1 MRGEWR
7 VRIVEHGRDGE
18 VVYEEGGRALSFYW
32 GFGAGNVV
40 TSVSVGDEAEWRAQ
54 HAWAADRR
62 EEIIARVTGEVI
74 RQRAPTCRGEMDA
87 SGRFLNF
94 VADGAPP
101 LSPQGG
107 SAAGAAGDGQA
118 RDPKAAATDFV
129 WRLNPV
135 KSRMAGLIL
144 MLTILA
150 GAGLLAGRTLFAVK
164 TTGTPIGASAR
175 AGEFIATPIGRLE
188 PYVPSI
194 DRNHGRDRYAM
205 SLLIHSVRD
214 ATSRRLV
221 RVAGGLTGSDLAKS
235 RIAGVAGSLVWFDAP
250 ETVVI
255 DAETSHHLSAE
266 EAARAPQ
273 PPRPV
278 GAEALAA
285 LASAEMRL
293 EGLLA
298 EPGEAGAPRL
308 PAGDDAM
315 FNAAYLRGAAHRE
328 ALALDGGDFL
338 LVYHTKRYRDGVVAV
353 ARVNAAGEIV
363 WRAKTPLGR
372 IEEALPDP
380 ARPALIGVGP
390 REEGKVPEPLLV
402 VIDANTGDVAAH
414 SLLVR

>member
-18 VVYEEGGRALSFYW
+18 VIYEEGGRALSFYW
-32 GFGAGNVV
+32 EFGGGNVV
-40 TSVSVGDEAEWRAQ
+40 TSVSVGDDAEWRA
-54 HAWAADRR
+54 HHGWAADRR
-62 EEIIARVTGEVI
+62 AEIIARVTGEVI

-94 VADGAPP
+94 IADDAP
-101 LSPQGG
+101 SPQGG
-107 SAAGAAGDGQA
+107 SGAGAEGSGQS
-118 RDPKAAATDFV
+118 RGPKAAATDFV
-129 WRLNPV
+129 WRLNQV
-135 KSRMAGLIL
+135 KSRMAGLVLI
-144 MLTILA
+144 LTILA
-150 GAGLLAGRTLFAVK
+150 GAGLLAGRTLFTVK
-164 TTGTPIGASAR
+164 TTGTPAGASAR

-188 PYVPSI
+188 PYVPSL
-194 DRNHGRDRYAM
+194 DRNHGRDRYSM
-205 SLLIHSVRD
+205 ILLIHSVRD
-214 ATSRRLV
+214 ATNRRIV

-255 DAETSHHLSAE
+255 DAETSHRLSAE
-266 EAARAPQ
+266 DAARAPQ

-315 FNAAYLRGAAHRE
+315 FNGAYLRGAAHRE

-338 LVYHTKRYRDGVVAV
+338 LVYHTKRYREGVVAV

-402 VIDANTGDVAAH
+402 VIDASTGSIVSHA
-414 SLLVR
+414 LLVL